1 MIEIIDGGGGGVGVY
16 TIHSTYMQTPRSRK
30 QKRYFIIEQ
39 QVAQQYSE
47 CPSNPHHSMQLK

>member
-1 MIEIIDGGGGGVGVY
+1 MIEIIDGGGGEEEY
-16 TIHSTYMQTPRSRK
+16 IHSTYMQTPRSRK

>member
-1 MIEIIDGGGGGVGVY
+1 MEGGGEEEYIQYILHTCKPPV
-16 TIHSTYMQTPRSRK
+16 QENK
-30 QKRYFIIEQ
+30 KRYFIIEQ